1 MNKTTIEIQARVKAF
16 SREGIRLN
24 RISVDST
31 GTVRV
36 WDSIA
41 GHYTTVHNMSA
52 ATQSRIRKLATQQAQ

>member
-1 MNKTTIEIQARVKAF
+1 MNKTTIEIQAKVKAF
-16 SREGIRLN
+16 SNEGVRLN
-24 RISVDST
+24 RLSVDAN

-52 ATQSRIRKLATQQAQ
+52 ATQSRIRKMAQG